1 MSGDAKLQRLFI
13 VPFKLNH
20 YHARSL
26 DWSENASTLAF
37 RPELCMYE
45 APKNFSTLH
54 LLHFRLEIRLSDY
67 RSTRQSWRQRL
78 SIA

>member
-54 LLHFRLEIRLSDY
+54 LLHLSSGNKTFRLSQYNEIITAEAVNR
-67 RSTRQSWRQRL
+67 
-78 SIA
+78 